1 MPFVEQSCIPMEQI
15 SLNLAPTSVGESV
28 KTTTG
33 EVAVACSVL
42 AVAFVERSVASST
55 SSVMSR
61 PVVFSIMEAIAL

>member
-1 MPFVEQSCIPMEQI
+1 MEQI

-33 EVAVACSVL
+33 EVAVAYSVL